1 MPKQRRHSQA
11 RTKPRAPKQLGLEL
25 AVINRPTFRPSRYQE
40 DIFHFCVA
48 GQGDGLIVAA
58 AGAGKTSTL
67 IEAAQLLRADKTLFL
82 AFNRAIADELRER
95 LANSEIDVLTVHGL
109 GYRTIC
115 KQLGAAVIDKRK
127 YCRLVRDW
135 IDARFTRP
143 RKAIDVTP
151 EPAARAPRPQIL
163 RPEQIRDWYAALEA
177 LVTFTRLTLTDPA
190 DVTALWE

>member
-1 MPKQRRHSQA
+1 MPKQNRRSQSP
-11 RTKPRAPKQLGLEL
+11 TKPRSPKQLGLEL

-82 AFNRAIADELRER
+82 AFNRSIADELRAR
-95 LANSEIDVLTVHGL
+95 LANTEIDVLTVHGL

-115 KQLGAAVIDKRK
+115 KQPGERAIDKRK
-127 YCRLVRDW
+127 
-135 IDARFTRP
+135 
-143 RKAIDVTP
+143 
-151 EPAARAPRPQIL
+151 
-163 RPEQIRDWYAALEA
+163 
-177 LVTFTRLTLTDPA
+177 
-190 DVTALWE
+190 